1 MAEERI
7 VVRPRGGRPP
17 VGGATKTPISF
28 RIHPGLLES
37 LQRLAEE
44 KELPY
49 QSFMHDIL
57 SEEVSTI
64 VNFERSTEREK
75 IALMGYQLR
84 QIAQLWQREC
94 PSYAELGEELEEFTS
109 ELVEK
114 SLGTPR
120 SDFDTETSKEV
131 KAS

>member
-44 KELPY
+44 KQLPY

-75 IALMGYQLR
+75 IAMMGYQLR
-84 QIAQLWQREC
+84 QIAQRWQQEC
-94 PSYAELGEELEEFTS
+94 PSYTELGEELEEFTS
-109 ELVEK
+109 ELMERVLGVPKTDSDVE
-114 SLGTPR
+114 SP
-120 SDFDTETSKEV
+120 KEA